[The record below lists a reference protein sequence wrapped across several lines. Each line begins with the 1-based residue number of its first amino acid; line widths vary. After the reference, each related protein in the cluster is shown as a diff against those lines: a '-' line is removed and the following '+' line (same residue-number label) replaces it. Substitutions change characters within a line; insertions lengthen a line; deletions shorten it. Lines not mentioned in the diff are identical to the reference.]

1 VLISAAGPGAGY
13 VLAAVTIAILY
24 ALGGHIEWQPLVG
37 LFPIPIPHAH
47 LGENLGAAR
56 DNLNLR
62 IFLDMILWFNVV
74 WGTVN
79 LLPVFPL
86 DGGQIAQ
93 SLMVAS
99 DPWGG
104 LVRSLWLSIITGVGM
119 AIVGYVVVGVL
130 RSPALLTY
138 EGISVSLI
146 VVGLLVIFIS
156 VVRERYHE
164 HKHDPYK
171 EVER

>member
-1 VLISAAGPGAGY
+1 MIPACTRYQTDGMRWLDGE
-13 VLAAVTIAILY
+13 LAAAEAERYEAHVRECDECRRELASLGRIVRMTSELKLRPPDDEFWKGYWEGVYRKSERRVGFVMVIA
-24 ALGGHIEWQPLVG
+24 G
-37 LFPIPIPHAH
+37 L
-47 LGENLGAAR
+47 L
-56 DNLNLR
+56 
-62 IFLDMILWFNVV
+62 
-74 WGTVN
+74 
-79 LLPVFPL
+79 
-86 DGGQIAQ
+86 
-93 SLMVAS
+93 
-99 DPWGG
+99 
-104 LVRSLWLSIITGVGM
+104 

>member
-1 VLISAAGPGAGY
+1 MIPVCTRYQTDGMRWLDGE
-13 VLAAVTIAILY
+13 LAAAEAERYEAHVRDCDECRLEVVPLQQARRELASLGRIVRMTSELKLRPPDDEFWKGYWEGVYRKSERRVGFVMLIA
-24 ALGGHIEWQPLVG
+24 
-37 LFPIPIPHAH
+37 
-47 LGENLGAAR
+47 
-56 DNLNLR
+56 
-62 IFLDMILWFNVV
+62 
-74 WGTVN
+74 
-79 LLPVFPL
+79 
-86 DGGQIAQ
+86 
-93 SLMVAS
+93 
-99 DPWGG
+99 
-104 LVRSLWLSIITGVGM
+104 GVL

>member
-1 VLISAAGPGAGY
+1 M
-13 VLAAVTIAILY
+13 
-24 ALGGHIEWQPLVG
+24 
-37 LFPIPIPHAH
+37 IPACTRYQTD
-47 LGENLGAAR
+47 GMR
-56 DNLNLR
+56 
-62 IFLDMILWFNVV
+62 W
-74 WGTVN
+74 
-79 LLPVFPL
+79 L
-86 DGGQIAQ
+86 DGELSTADAERYEAHVRECDECRRELKSLGRIVRMTNELKLRAPDDEFWKGYWEGIYRKSERRAGFVMLIA
-93 SLMVAS
+93 
-99 DPWGG
+99 
-104 LVRSLWLSIITGVGM
+104 GVL

-146 VVGLLVIFIS
+146 VAGLIVIFVS